1 MILVS
6 VFFDFPYVYKVHSQL
21 FLVVIMDEKGEKVK
35 VNDELGEIQVISLG
49 DCPVCGGKGTLKA
62 IQHIHEIPY
71 FGKVMESTIICERC
85 GYRNADVMILE
96 DRPPK
101 LYTVKVE
108 NEEDLFT
115 RVVRSKSGT
124 IELEE
129 IGVKIEPGPAAEGFV
144 TNVEGVLERVRETL
158 LMAKDFRRQE
168 GDEEAVKRADE
179 ILRYI
184 EEVKVGKKP
193 LTVKIADPL
202 GNSALVGEKVRSR
215 LLTEE
220 EIRKLSLGPYRIVTP
235 EEGTGE
241 SGED

>member
-1 MILVS
+1 MLMGE
-6 VFFDFPYVYKVHSQL
+6 KK
-21 FLVVIMDEKGEKVK
+21 DEKVE
-35 VNDELGEIQVISLG
+35 VNPELGEVQVISLG
-49 DCPVCGGKGTLKA
+49 DCPICGGKNTLKA

-71 FGKVMESTIICERC
+71 FGKVMESTIICEKC

-108 NEEDLFT
+108 NEKDLFT

-158 LMAKDFRRQE
+158 LMAREFRRQE
-168 GDEEAVKRADE
+168 GDEEAVKKADE
-179 ILRYI
+179 ILQYI
-184 EEVKVGKKP
+184 EDVKEGKKP

-202 GNSALVGEKVRSR
+202 GNSALIGEKVRSR

-220 EIRKLSLGPYRIVTP
+220 EIRKLSLGPYQIVNP
-235 EEGTGE
+235 EELEGQEAGE
-241 SGED
+241 GGKNPRENEKEGKELSEK

>member
-1 MILVS
+1 MGE
-6 VFFDFPYVYKVHSQL
+6 K
-21 FLVVIMDEKGEKVK
+21 KGEKVE
-35 VNDELGEIQVISLG
+35 VNPELGEVQVINLG
-49 DCPVCGGKGTLKA
+49 DCPICGGKGTLKA

-71 FGKVMESTIICERC
+71 FGKVMESTIICEKC

-108 NEEDLFT
+108 NEKDLFT

-129 IGVKIEPGPAAEGFV
+129 IGVKIEPGPASEGFI

-158 LMAKDFRRQE
+158 LMAREFRKGE
-168 GDEEAVKRADE
+168 GDEEAVKKADE
-179 ILRYI
+179 ILQYI
-184 EEVKVGKKP
+184 EDVKEGKKP

-202 GNSALVGEKVRSR
+202 GNSALIGEKVKSR

-220 EIRKLSLGPYRIVTP
+220 EIQRLSLGPYQIVNP
-235 EEGTGE
+235 EELEEQEEKPTNAGE
-241 SGED
+241 EGQG

>member
-1 MILVS
+1 MS
-6 VFFDFPYVYKVHSQL
+6 
-21 FLVVIMDEKGEKVK
+21 ERRGEKVK
-35 VNDELGEIQVISLG
+35 VDPELGDVQVISLG
-49 DCPVCGGKGTLKA
+49 DCPICGGKGTLKA

-101 LYTVKVE
+101 LYTVRVE
-108 NEEDLFT
+108 NEKDLFT

-129 IGVKIEPGPAAEGFV
+129 IGVKIEPGPASEGFI

-158 LMAKDFRRQE
+158 LMAREFRKGE
-168 GDEEAVKRADE
+168 GDEEAVKKADE
-179 ILRYI
+179 ILKYI
-184 EEVKVGKKP
+184 EDVREGKKP

-202 GNSALVGEKVRSR
+202 GNSALIGEKVKSR

-220 EIRKLSLGPYRIVTP
+220 EIRQLSLGPYRIVNP
-235 EEGTGE
+235 EELENDETREKTDDKAQG
-241 SGED
+241 

>member
-1 MILVS
+1 MAEGSEKKTGSEDI
-6 VFFDFPYVYKVHSQL
+6 KV
-21 FLVVIMDEKGEKVK
+21 VT
-35 VNDELGEIQVISLG
+35 LG
-49 DCPVCGGKGTLKA
+49 DCPICGGKGTLKA

-71 FGKVMESTIICERC
+71 FGKVMESTIYCEKC

-108 NEEDLFT
+108 DEKDLFT

-158 LMAKDFRRQE
+158 LMARHFREQE
-168 GDEEAVKRADE
+168 GDEEAVKKTDE
-179 ILRYI
+179 ILEYI
-184 EEVKVGKKP
+184 EEVREGKKP

-215 LLTEE
+215 LLTQE
-220 EIRKLSLGPYRIVTP
+220 EIDSLSLGPYVRVDP
-235 EEGTGE
+235 EAAPDNGEGKTSQKQE
-241 SGED
+241 SDAEKRENERDQR